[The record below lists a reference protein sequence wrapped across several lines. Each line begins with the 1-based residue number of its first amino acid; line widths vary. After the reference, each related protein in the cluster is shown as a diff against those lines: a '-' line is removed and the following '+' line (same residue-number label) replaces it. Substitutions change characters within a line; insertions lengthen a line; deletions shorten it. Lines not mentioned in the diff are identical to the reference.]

1 MHSKTEGNWLLDSYF
16 PPKKGSCT
24 RLVSGE
30 NCSPHTHLK
39 ATLIIWKH
47 QHQEEK
53 KTRSEVGSW
62 PRCQPRPVWSFLTFI
77 VGLLDSYMWIK
88 KKKKIVFYHWHGV
101 IQILEI
107 TQIFVFVVNYL
118 YPVLLVYLDGF
129 LPSKVLFGWLLE
141 SLFCKEG
148 IIFLSGLLLISLDG
162 THSLG
167 QSNMLI
173 LTLAINMNFPLRLLE
188 LKKGNRLNPRC

>member
-1 MHSKTEGNWLLDSYF
+1 MEIPTPGREEDKVRSRHLAQV
-16 PPKKGSCT
+16 PAPT
-24 RLVSGE
+24 RMVVL
-30 NCSPHTHLK
+30 NFYC
-39 ATLIIWKH
+39 
-47 QHQEEK
+47 
-53 KTRSEVGSW
+53 
-62 PRCQPRPVWSFLTFI
+62 WSL
-77 VGLLDSYMWIK
+77 GLLHVNLK